1 VSTTTLEPVALA
13 AILSKHQKK
22 YRLLFSSK
30 TTNGTK
36 RQVEKSHIS

>member
-1 VSTTTLEPVALA
+1 MTLELVVLA